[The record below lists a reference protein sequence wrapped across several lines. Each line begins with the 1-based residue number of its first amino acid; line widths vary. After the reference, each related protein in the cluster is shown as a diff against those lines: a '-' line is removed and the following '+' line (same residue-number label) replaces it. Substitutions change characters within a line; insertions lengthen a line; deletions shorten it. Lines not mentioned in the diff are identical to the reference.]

1 MNEYIESVI
10 KTVERRDSAKPEYIQ
25 SVKEVFHSLEKVI
38 EQHPEYVEEDLLTR
52 MIEPDRL
59 ITVRMA

>member
-38 EQHPEYVEEDLLTR
+38 EQHP
-52 MIEPDRL
+52 PDSPHSAL
-59 ITVRMA
+59 HTA